1 MFFPENLAK
10 VEISNLLLMSLII
23 FLILFLI
30 GIFFMEWYAN
40 NKEWD
45 IPLKY
50 IIRINLIWLVIEIIL
65 ELFFLILFGINI
77 LFDLVII
84 GMNILIGSIIIVRV
98 LGRKFEESLVFIT
111 INQVLLSI
119 VALNLGLLFGIGANI
134 GFFMDDFLPPFWRGI
149 ILIIL
154 FPSIGFII
162 GILILRNSLKKRMWK
177 DVIAIT
183 LKVNLL
189 WLIIDIPLTIFL
201 LYLQNENLIFNFV
214 IITLLNSL
222 IGVILLKTMFFKG
235 SKESLGLLSSL
246 QLKIFGIILLIS
258 IFIVFFPFLESFED
272 LEGSLLTFYISIITL
287 LSASIIFA
295 FSGDKIQLVGHEKL
309 IALITLI
316 PGVIYITN
324 TFFTQLDLFESD
336 FFSYMLICLS
346 YSIVS
351 GFIIKRIS
359 YSTISFQ
366 VIRELAIL
374 EKGKNILKVE
384 DLKVYYPLIG
394 GVLKRQ
400 IGAVKAVNGISFNI
414 KTGET
419 VGLVGE
425 SGCGKTTVAKAI
437 LGLLDKEDGEIF
449 FHNKPIPEV
458 YSSYLRQKIQIVFQD
473 PDASLNPR
481 MKVVDIIAEPLRNL
495 LGITNKTEIRTHV
508 LRLMEEV
515 SLKREHLDRYPH
527 EFSGGQKQRI
537 IIARALACNPE
548 LIILDEPTSALD
560 VSVQAQ
566 ILNLLKGLQ
575 KSYGYGFLFITHNLS
590 VINHIADQVA
600 VMYLGRFVEIGTV
613 EQIFSNPTHP
623 YTKALLSSISKIDPF
638 NQEFDVVIEGEVPS
652 PINPPS
658 GCPFNPRCSSDAR
671 TKECELQTPHKVK
684 IEENHFIWC
693 NMSQ

>member
-1 MFFPENLAK
+1 M
-10 VEISNLLLMSLII
+10 IC
-23 FLILFLI
+23 
-30 GIFFMEWYAN
+30 
-40 NKEWD
+40 
-45 IPLKY
+45 
-50 IIRINLIWLVIEIIL
+50 
-65 ELFFLILFGINI
+65 
-77 LFDLVII
+77 FDPYYV
-84 GMNILIGSIIIVRV
+84 
-98 LGRKFEESLVFIT
+98 
-111 INQVLLSI
+111 
-119 VALNLGLLFGIGANI
+119 
-134 GFFMDDFLPPFWRGI
+134 
-149 ILIIL
+149 
-154 FPSIGFII
+154 
-162 GILILRNSLKKRMWK
+162 
-177 DVIAIT
+177 
-183 LKVNLL
+183 
-189 WLIIDIPLTIFL
+189 
-201 LYLQNENLIFNFV
+201 
-214 IITLLNSL
+214 
-222 IGVILLKTMFFKG
+222 
-235 SKESLGLLSSL
+235 
-246 QLKIFGIILLIS
+246 
-258 IFIVFFPFLESFED
+258 
-272 LEGSLLTFYISIITL
+272 LTFYLSIITL
-287 LSASIIFA
+287 LSVSIIFA
-295 FSGDKIQLVGHEKL
+295 YWGDKIQLVGHEML
-309 IALITLI
+309 IALIILL

-336 FFSYMLICLS
+336 FFSYMVIGLT
-346 YSIVS
+346 YSIIS

-419 VGLVGE
+419 MGLVGE

-437 LGLLDKEDGEIF
+437 LGLLDKEDGELF

-495 LGITNKTEIRTHV
+495 LGITNKTEIRKHV

-575 KSYGYGFLFITHNLS
+575 KLYGYGFLFITHNLS

-638 NQEFDVVIEGEVPS
+638 NQEIDVVIEGEVPS